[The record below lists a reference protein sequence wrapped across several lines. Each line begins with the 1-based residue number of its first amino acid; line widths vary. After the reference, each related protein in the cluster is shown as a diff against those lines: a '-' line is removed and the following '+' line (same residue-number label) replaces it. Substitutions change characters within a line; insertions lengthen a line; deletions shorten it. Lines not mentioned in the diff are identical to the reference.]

1 MDRAISEIIHF
12 QSPGLIMLKQI
23 LFLFLIG
30 TVTSIATAS
39 EDVTNSN
46 DNQNIFQKGNIKIEV
61 SIDESPEGSVII
73 ASTFEDGKPF
83 IPDSFSIE
91 LQKLGS
97 SSEKFEFQTSEGVLR
112 SIKALSEPHSF
123 RATIYL
129 TDKRRK
135 YSWEWENFEGRTQ
148 ISSALTE
155 KFQLATSEVQ
165 SGTIERHIELLGTLV
180 IPPKNKAE
188 VNARFSGVVETL
200 ASDVG
205 DSVKAGDVI
214 AKIQSN
220 DSLQTYI
227 VKAPISGTVVSRN
240 VNVGQLVTS
249 ETLYKI
255 VDAETLWAELKV
267 FPSKRDTIKQGSYI
281 HIKKGSRQQDAKV
294 KFLIPSGS
302 LEPYQIAIVE
312 ITNTE
317 GEFSPG
323 DMVTGVVDAQK
334 VDVSLRV
341 ENEAI
346 QSMDGNSVVFLND
359 GNTFQAVP
367 VELGI
372 KDDNFTE
379 VKRGLIAG
387 QIYVSKN
394 SFLIK
399 ADLEKSGASHAH

>member
-148 ISSALTE
+148 E
-155 KFQLATSEVQ
+155 
-165 SGTIERHIELLGTLV
+165 H
-180 IPPKNKAE
+180 
-188 VNARFSGVVETL
+188 
-200 ASDVG
+200 
-205 DSVKAGDVI
+205 
-214 AKIQSN
+214 
-220 DSLQTYI
+220 
-227 VKAPISGTVVSRN
+227 
-240 VNVGQLVTS
+240 
-249 ETLYKI
+249 
-255 VDAETLWAELKV
+255 
-267 FPSKRDTIKQGSYI
+267 
-281 HIKKGSRQQDAKV
+281 
-294 KFLIPSGS
+294 
-302 LEPYQIAIVE
+302 
-312 ITNTE
+312 
-317 GEFSPG
+317 
-323 DMVTGVVDAQK
+323 
-334 VDVSLRV
+334 
-341 ENEAI
+341 
-346 QSMDGNSVVFLND
+346 
-359 GNTFQAVP
+359 
-367 VELGI
+367 
-372 KDDNFTE
+372 
-379 VKRGLIAG
+379 
-387 QIYVSKN
+387 
-394 SFLIK
+394 
-399 ADLEKSGASHAH
+399 

>member
-1 MDRAISEIIHF
+1 
-12 QSPGLIMLKQI
+12 MLKQI

-73 ASTFEDGKPF
+73 ASTFEDGKAF
-83 IPDSFSIE
+83 IPDYFSIE

-97 SSEKFEFQTSEGVLR
+97 TVEEFEFQSSKGVLR
-112 SIKALSEPHSF
+112 STRALSEPHSF
-123 RATIYL
+123 NATIYL
-129 TDKRRK
+129 TDKKRK
-135 YSWEWENFEGRTQ
+135 YSWEWENLEGRTQ
-148 ISSALTE
+148 IAKKLIE
-155 KFQLATSEVQ
+155 KSQLATSEVQ
-165 SGTIERHIELLGTLV
+165 SGTIERHVELLGTLV

-200 ASDVG
+200 VADVG
-205 DSVKAGDVI
+205 DSVNAGDVI

-240 VNVGQLVTS
+240 VNVGQLVAG
-249 ETLYKI
+249 ETLYDI
-255 VDAETLWAELKV
+255 VDANTLWAELKV
-267 FPSKRDTIKQGSYI
+267 FPSKRDTIKPGSYV
-281 HIKKGSRQQDAKV
+281 HIKKGSQQQDAQVKV
-294 KFLIPSGS
+294 LIPSS
-302 LEPYQIAIVE
+302 SQSPYQIAIVE
-312 ITNTE
+312 IDNIE
-317 GEFSPG
+317 GVFSPG

-334 VDVSLRV
+334 IAVSLRV

-346 QSMDGNSVVFLND
+346 QSMDGNLVVFLHY
-359 GNTFQAVP
+359 GNMFQAVP
-367 VELGI
+367 VQLGI

-379 VKRGLIAG
+379 IKHGLKIG
-387 QIYVSKN
+387 QVYVSKN

>member
-97 SSEKFEFQTSEGVLR
+97 TVEEFEFQSSKGVLR
-112 SIKALSEPHSF
+112 STRALSEPHSF
-123 RATIYL
+123 NATIYL
-129 TDKRRK
+129 TDKKRK
-135 YSWEWENFEGRTQ
+135 YSWEWENLEGRTQ
-148 ISSALTE
+148 IAKKLIE
-155 KFQLATSEVQ
+155 KSQLATSEVQ
-165 SGTIERHIELLGTLV
+165 SGTIERHVELLGTLV

-200 ASDVG
+200 VADVG
-205 DSVKAGDVI
+205 DSVNAGDVI

-240 VNVGQLVTS
+240 VNVGQLVAG
-249 ETLYKI
+249 ETLYDI
-255 VDAETLWAELKV
+255 VDANTLWAELKV
-267 FPSKRDTIKQGSYI
+267 FPSKRDTIKPGSYV
-281 HIKKGSRQQDAKV
+281 HIKKGSQQQDAQVKV
-294 KFLIPSGS
+294 LIPSS
-302 LEPYQIAIVE
+302 SQSPYQIAIVE
-312 ITNTE
+312 IDNIE
-317 GEFSPG
+317 GVFSPG

-334 VDVSLRV
+334 IAVSLRV

-346 QSMDGNSVVFLND
+346 QSMDGNSIVFLHY
-359 GNTFQAVP
+359 GNMFQAVP
-367 VELGI
+367 VKLGI

-379 VKRGLIAG
+379 IKHGLEIG
-387 QIYVSKN
+387 QVYVSKN

>member
-1 MDRAISEIIHF
+1 
-12 QSPGLIMLKQI
+12 MLKQI

-73 ASTFEDGKPF
+73 ASTFEDGKAF
-83 IPDSFSIE
+83 IPDYFSIE

-97 SSEKFEFQTSEGVLR
+97 TVEEFEFQSSKGVLR
-112 SIKALSEPHSF
+112 STRALSEPHSF
-123 RATIYL
+123 NATIYL
-129 TDKRRK
+129 TDKKRK

-148 ISSALTE
+148 ISRALTE

-165 SGTIERHIELLGTLV
+165 SGTIERHVELLGTLV

-200 ASDVG
+200 VADVG
-205 DSVKAGDVI
+205 DSVNAGDVI

-240 VNVGQLVTS
+240 VNVGQLVAG
-249 ETLYKI
+249 ETLYDI
-255 VDAETLWAELKV
+255 VDANTLWAELKV
-267 FPSKRDTIKQGSYI
+267 FPSKRDTIKPGSYV
-281 HIKKGSRQQDAKV
+281 HIKKGSQQQDAQVKV
-294 KFLIPSGS
+294 LIPSS
-302 LEPYQIAIVE
+302 SQSPYQIAIVE
-312 ITNTE
+312 IDNIE
-317 GEFSPG
+317 GVFSPG

-334 VDVSLRV
+334 IAVSLRV

-346 QSMDGNSVVFLND
+346 QSMDGNSIVFLHY
-359 GNTFQAVP
+359 GNMFQAVP
-367 VELGI
+367 VKLGI

-379 VKRGLIAG
+379 IKHGLEIG
-387 QIYVSKN
+387 QVYVSKN

>member
-148 ISSALTE
+148 ISRALTE

-249 ETLYKI
+249 
-255 VDAETLWAELKV
+255 ETLWAELKV